1 MEVIY
6 YATYR
11 TPWVSLVVASGAQGL
26 LAVRFVWQGDVEA
39 ELAGLRKRFPGTELV
54 QSSEFN
60 RKVIEELESYSRGD
74 CQEFTVPLDL
84 HGSPFQ
90 VRVWQALRAIP
101 FGETR
106 SYADIARAL
115 GSPKAFRAVGMAN
128 RTNPV
133 CIIVPCHRVI
143 GSDGNLCGFG
153 GGLKLK
159 QQLLDHEQRQRI
171 LATGQTP
178 ITPSK

>member
-11 TPWVSLVVASGAQGL
+11 TPWVSLLVASGAQGL
-26 LAVRFVWQGDVEA
+26 VAVRFIPRGKKEPA
-39 ELAGLRKRFPGTELV
+39 LAWLQKRHPGAKLV
-54 QSSEFN
+54 HSPEVN
-60 RKVIEELESYSRGD
+60 RKAIEELEAYSQGGR
-74 CQEFTVPLDL
+74 QTFTVPLDL

-90 VRVWQALRAIP
+90 IEVWQALRGIP

-115 GSPKAFRAVGMAN
+115 GRPKAFRAVGMAN

-133 CIIVPCHRVI
+133 CIVVPCHRVI
-143 GSDGNLCGFG
+143 GSDGDLCGFG

-159 QQLLDHEQRQRI
+159 RQLLDHEQRQRI
-171 LATGQTP
+171 
-178 ITPSK
+178 